1 MLNSDGPYI
10 PDFFSCI
17 FVLSHFVSSQ
27 FTHLSCLCLMTLH
40 VLLFSEHRIVTK
52 LRATA
57 VSSES
62 IRLTWK
68 LPKQTNETV
77 AYAILWSELDTEQS
91 ERTAVVANGS
101 VSFTL
106 DKLTPHR
113 LYSFRVQSMLSEGP
127 GGSTEKVIARPFS
140 DKPGKA
146 PRNVGLK
153 YSNDSVRYS
162 GDQ

>member
-1 MLNSDGPYI
+1 MVPVYQT
-10 PDFFSCI
+10 FSVAYFCFITFCI
-17 FVLSHFVSSQ
+17 QPVYSLKLF
-27 FTHLSCLCLMTLH
+27 CLMTLH